1 MKGTFQMKAFCP
13 FCEKETDI
21 EKITATEEMEVR
33 DLVIPV
39 EREYYR
45 CAACGEEFEV
55 LEEDYDPYAAAYR
68 EYRRQKGWVQPE
80 EIKEFRESL
89 ELTQKQ
95 FSDLLGIGVATL
107 NRYEN
112 GALQSE
118 ANNQLLRLCMENP
131 WTLLTFAR
139 SNPDAL
145 IDDEIDDL
153 STKIEE
159 IQEGNNRL
167 LMAALNRYGAYPPS
181 ILSGGKAFDFNK
193 LREAIKFFCYETEVY
208 KTKLLKLLFYAD
220 FKNYKEYGVSITG
233 AQYAR
238 LPHGPVPDKFDTWLA
253 ACSDWVNVVASS
265 LQEVG
270 DYSGEVYFTD
280 EKPDLNLF
288 TPQEV
293 EILGVVNN
301 FFKGF
306 TSTDIKEFSHKEKGY
321 QETPHSQIIS
331 YAYAKY
337 LQI

>member
-1 MKGTFQMKAFCP
+1 MKEFCP
-13 FCEKETDI
+13 FCEQETDI
-21 EKITATEEMEVR
+21 EKIIATEEMEVR
-33 DLVIPV
+33 DLIIPV

-68 EYRRQKGWVQPE
+68 EYRRRKGWVQPE

-89 ELTQKQ
+89 GLTQKQ
-95 FSDLLGIGVATL
+95 FSDLLGIGIATL

-118 ANNQLLRLCMENP
+118 ANNQLIQLCIENP

-139 SNPDAL
+139 SNPEAL
-145 IDDEIDDL
+145 SDEEL
-153 STKIEE
+153 ENLTTQIEAS
-159 IQEGNNRL
+159 QESNQRL
-167 LMAALNRYGAYPPS
+167 LMAAINRYGAYPPS
-181 ILSGGKAFDFNK
+181 ILSGDKAFDFNK
-193 LREAIKFFCYETEVY
+193 LREAIKFFCYDEEVF

-220 FKNYKEYGVSITG
+220 FKSYKEHGVSITG

-238 LPHGPVPDKFDTWLA
+238 LPLGPVPDNYSTWLA

-265 LQEVG
+265 LQEIG

-280 EKPDLNLF
+280 EKLDLNLF

-306 TSTDIKEFSHKEKGY
+306 TSADIKDFSHKEKGY

-331 YAYAKY
+331 YEYAKH